1 MSKNLSSNIFNLL
14 LVIAGVALFMTAQN
28 IDTGS
33 AMGAGGDF
41 MPKLLTTIWLIFSIL
56 IFITGLRQKGSA
68 ESMDTKGFIMTLVLL
83 FAYIFLINIL
93 GFTLISIVYVFI
105 QMLLFAP
112 KENRTKKTYI
122 TFAAISV
129 IAPILVNL
137 IFANVFFLILPEGM
151 LFRF

>member
-1 MSKNLSSNIFNLL
+1 MTKNLSSNIFNLL
-14 LVIAGVALFMTAQN
+14 LVISGAALFMSAQG

-33 AMGAGGDF
+33 AMGQGGDF
-41 MPKLLTTIWLIFSIL
+41 MPKLLTIVWMIFSIL
-56 IFITGLRQKGSA
+56 IFITGLREKGTG
-68 ESMDTKGFIMTLVLL
+68 ESMDAKGFIATLVLL

-93 GFTLISIVYVFI
+93 GFTIISIAYCFI

-122 TFAAISV
+122 TFAAIAIV
-129 IAPILVNL
+129 APILVNL
-137 IFANVFFLILPEGM
+137 LFANVFFLILPEGM